1 MIKKKKINNNNDIN
15 YKTYVFNVVSSN
27 VVNNIIE
34 KFNMNN
40 NNVTETNELYDS
52 LTNKKIEK
60 EIGKDINYL
69 EE

>member
-1 MIKKKKINNNNDIN
+1 
-15 YKTYVFNVVSSN
+15 

-52 LTNKKIEK
+52 LTNKKIVK